1 MCKCFH
7 PGGVL
12 HRDQRGSALIETAFA
27 LPLLIL
33 LLCGMLVYG
42 NWFMAAH
49 SLQQAANDAARIS
62 LAGLSADERRTI
74 VDRGLASSRAGFPLP
89 NGQTI
94 ASDVREADGYLTVT
108 LRYDPAGAAIF
119 SAIPFPL
126 PATMLERTAV
136 VKVDAR

>member
-1 MCKCFH
+1 MCRHFLASNQL
-7 PGGVL
+7 P
-12 HRDQRGSALIETAFA
+12 RNQRGSVLIETAFS

-49 SLQQAANDAARIS
+49 SLQQAANDAARVS
-62 LAGLSADERRTI
+62 LAGLSAQERRSL
-74 VDRGLASSRAGFPLP
+74 VNSSLASSRAGFPLP
-89 NGQTI
+89 NGSTI
-94 ASDVREADGYLTVT
+94 GADVREANGFLTVA
-108 LRYDPAGAAIF
+108 LRYDPAGAPIF

-126 PATMLERTAV
+126 PATILERAAV

>member
-1 MCKCFH
+1 MGKIILC
-7 PGGVL
+7 GGTIHRNQQGSVL
-12 HRDQRGSALIETAFA
+12 VETAFA

-49 SLQQAANDAARIS
+49 SLQQAANDAARVS
-62 LAGLSADERRTI
+62 LAGLSPDERRTL
-74 VDRGLASSRAGFPLP
+74 VDRSLASSRAGFPLP
-89 NGQTI
+89 NGRTI
-94 ASDVREADGYLTVT
+94 GSDIREADGYLTVT
-108 LRYDPAGAAIF
+108 LRYDPASAAIF

-126 PATMLERTAV
+126 PATMLERAAV